1 MAARGSVPRENQ
13 SGVGNK
19 WSVSNESDRS
29 QNRISEKSARHLL
42 PASTFFQNCKDGI
55 KQTAYRIV
63 AKTDEQIVWD
73 SGADIICK
81 FLC

>member
-1 MAARGSVPRENQ
+1 MKAIDLRIEYMKNPLDIYFRHPR
-13 SGVGNK
+13 
-19 WSVSNESDRS
+19 
-29 QNRISEKSARHLL
+29 
-42 PASTFFQNCKDGI
+42 FFRNCKDGI

-63 AKTDEQIVWD
+63 AKADEQIVWY